1 MRVAQRVRHL
11 ASDLESFVDRELTF
25 PGQALAQRFSLD
37 IGHDII
43 EQPVGFIRVVQRQD
57 VRVVETGGDLNLLE
71 KPGCPERRGQLGPEH
86 LQGNRALILQILGEE
101 DVRHSPVPHFPLD
114 LVTASE
120 R

>member
-1 MRVAQRVRHL
+1 M
-11 ASDLESFVDRELTF
+11 
-25 PGQALAQRFSLD
+25 
-37 IGHDII
+37 
-43 EQPVGFIRVVQRQD
+43 
-57 VRVVETGGDLNLLE
+57 VETGGDLNLLE

-114 LVTASE
+114 PVTASE